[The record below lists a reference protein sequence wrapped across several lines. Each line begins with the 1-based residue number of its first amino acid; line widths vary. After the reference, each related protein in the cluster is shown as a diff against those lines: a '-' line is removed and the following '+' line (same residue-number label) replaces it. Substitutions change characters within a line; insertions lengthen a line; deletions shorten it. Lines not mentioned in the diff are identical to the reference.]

1 MNAPMDDQRLDEI
14 LDRANAAT
22 KGPWCTDAW
31 EIYQGTEYVPG
42 ISFWIGETCRGTADL
57 EQDSA
62 DASFIAAARTDVPE
76 LVAEVVALRARVA
89 ELEAYEQLS
98 PQQCPKGLHADWLID
113 SEYAHACP
121 WCRID
126 ELSTAHSN
134 AIKLINGLECDLSA
148 ARARVAELE
157 AQLPAV
163 QEPENPFRPCGC
175 PKRFDR
181 HAWGCPTV
189 PEDPHNGPN
198 HHDYTL
204 GRDLPFIPRQVTG
217 RCPNG
222 HTFED
227 CTCGGTPR

>member
-62 DASFIAAARTDVPE
+62 DAAFIAAARTDVPE
-76 LVAEVVALRARVA
+76 LAAEVQLLRAERHSTN
-89 ELEAYEQLS
+89 EALDD
-98 PQQCPKGLHADWLID
+98 AV
-113 SEYAHACP
+113 
-121 WCRID
+121 R
-126 ELSTAHSN
+126 ELSV
-134 AIKLINGLECDLSA
+134 L
-148 ARARVAELE
+148 RAQVAELE

-181 HAWGCPTV
+181 HAWGCPPV
-189 PEDPHNGPN
+189 PEDPHTSDL
-198 HHDYTL
+198 HHDYAL
-204 GRDLPFIPRQVTG
+204 GRDDLAIPRQTTG

-227 CTCGGTPR
+227 CTCGGAS

>member
-1 MNAPMDDQRLDEI
+1 MDDQRLDEI

-89 ELEAYEQLS
+89 ELEAYAYGCDAEGCIQPHSSWCDVAQKSAVENNGCTCGETLPHAMHCWKVTPPRTEVEEMRRALAERS
-98 PQQCPKGLHADWLID
+98 PSRQA
-113 SEYAHACP
+113 
-121 WCRID
+121 
-126 ELSTAHSN
+126 
-134 AIKLINGLECDLSA
+134 
-148 ARARVAELE
+148 
-157 AQLPAV
+157 
-163 QEPENPFRPCGC
+163 
-175 PKRFDR
+175 
-181 HAWGCPTV
+181 
-189 PEDPHNGPN
+189 EDPHDGPN

-204 GRDLPFIPRQVTG
+204 GRDLPFIPNQQDR
-217 RCPNG
+217 RAP
-222 HTFED
+222 
-227 CTCGGTPR
+227 